1 MRIAGPTLELRPPAA
16 ADAPALLAL
25 GRDPEVTRWFSWG
38 PYRTLQE
45 PLAYIEDQAGR
56 RERGEQLDLVAV
68 HPEHGPVGITGL
80 SEPHARDRRAVVG
93 SWLGRPYWGT
103 GLNAEAK
110 ALVFHLAFR
119 HLGLERLGAYA
130 DVRHARSQRALEKVG
145 FRREGVL
152 RGFHRHGADAKD
164 VVVYGLL
171 REDWLAL
178 PAAAVPARLEGDVP
192 AAWRALSSGAPPTR
206 TPGRRAPRRAPSTGR

>member
-1 MRIAGPTLELRPPAA
+1 MRIAGPLLELRPPQA
-16 ADAPALLAL
+16 ADAPALLVL

-38 PYRTLQE
+38 PYRTLAE

-56 RERGEQLDLVAV
+56 RERGEQLDLVVV
-68 HPEHGPVGITGL
+68 HPEHGPVGVTGL
-80 SEPHARDRRAVVG
+80 SEPHPRDRRAVVG

-110 ALVFHLAFR
+110 ALVFHLAFA

-130 DVRHARSQRALEKVG
+130 DVRHGRSQRALEKVG

-152 RGFHRHGADAKD
+152 RGFHRHGGEPKD

-171 REDWLAL
+171 REEWSAL
-178 PAAAVPARLEGDVP
+178 PAAGVPATLEGEVP
-192 AAWRALSSGAPPTR
+192 AAWRR
-206 TPGRRAPRRAPSTGR
+206 PGGVRSPAA

>member
-1 MRIAGPTLELRPPAA
+1 MRVAGPTLELRPPEG

-38 PYRTLQE
+38 PYRTLAE
-45 PLAYIEDQAGR
+45 PLAYIEDQAAR
-56 RERGEQLDLVAV
+56 RERGEQLDLVVV
-68 HPEHGPVGITGL
+68 HRDHGPVGVTGL
-80 SEPHARDRRAVVG
+80 SEPHPRDRRAVVG

-119 HLGLERLGAYA
+119 RLGLERLGAYA

-152 RGFHRHGADAKD
+152 RGFHRHAGEAKD
-164 VVVYGLL
+164 VVVFGLL

-178 PAAAVPARLEGDVP
+178 PSAELPARVEGDLP
-192 AAWRALSSGAPPTR
+192 AAWAFGPPAPQ
-206 TPGRRAPRRAPSTGR
+206 RAPA

>member
-1 MRIAGPTLELRPPAA
+1 MRVAGPTLELRPPEAT
-16 ADAPALLAL
+16 DAPALLAL
-25 GRDPEVTRWFSWG
+25 GRDAEVTRWFSWG
-38 PYRTLQE
+38 PYRTVAE
-45 PLAYIEDQAGR
+45 PLAYIEDQAVR
-56 RERGEQLDLVAV
+56 RERGQQLDLVVV
-68 HPEHGPVGITGL
+68 HREHGPVGVTGL

-110 ALVFHLAFR
+110 ALVFHLAFGP
-119 HLGLERLGAYA
+119 LGLERLGAYA

-152 RGFHRHGADAKD
+152 RGFHRHGGEAKD

-171 REDWLAL
+171 RSEWVAL
-178 PAAAVPARLEGDVP
+178 PAAGMPVRVEGEVPRAWVLGG
-192 AAWRALSSGAPPTR
+192 AAPQPV
-206 TPGRRAPRRAPSTGR
+206 RRAG

>member
-1 MRIAGPTLELRPPAA
+1 MRIAGPTLELRPPEAG
-16 ADAPALLAL
+16 DAPALLAL

-38 PYRTLQE
+38 PYR
-45 PLAYIEDQAGR
+45 
-56 RERGEQLDLVAV
+56 QLDLVVV
-68 HPEHGPVGITGL
+68 HPEHGPVGVTGL
-80 SEPHARDRRAVVG
+80 SERHARDRRATVG

-110 ALVFHLAFR
+110 ELLFHLAFR

-152 RGFHRHGADAKD
+152 RQFHRHGAAAKD
-164 VVVYGLL
+164 VVVFGLL
-171 REDWLAL
+171 REEWLAS
-178 PAAAVPARLEGDVP
+178 PAAAVPATLQGDVP
-192 AAWRALSSGAPPTR
+192 AAWRA
-206 TPGRRAPRRAPSTGR
+206 